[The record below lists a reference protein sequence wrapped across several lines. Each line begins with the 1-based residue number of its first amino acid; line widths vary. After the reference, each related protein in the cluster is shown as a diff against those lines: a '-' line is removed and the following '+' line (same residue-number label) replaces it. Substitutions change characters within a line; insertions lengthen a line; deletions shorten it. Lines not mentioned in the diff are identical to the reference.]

1 MQVCKY
7 PEKAKRRKQA
17 LSSEDWVLSQI
28 EKLQKQALRGEDEDQ
43 NDANEAETNSIDDW
57 EDTGAYP
64 DISGRGEGE
73 RLAIVQK
80 PKSVNT
86 NVAVRYPPANNEPA
100 AATLKR
106 SSSASSEYSIDLT
119 KRPRVDYSSMSACFY
134 TEQWSLMMI
143 SHQRSTSLCIGGIR
157 CFEESVQST
166 FQGTLQRDTAESS

>member
-64 DISGRGEGE
+64 DISGQGEGD
-73 RLAIVQK
+73 RLTVVQK
-80 PKSVNT
+80 PKGVNT

-100 AATLKR
+100 TATLKR
-106 SSSASSEYSIDLT
+106 SSSGSSEYSVELT
-119 KRPRVDYSSMSACFY
+119 KRPRVDYSSTYACF
-134 TEQWSLMMI
+134 SLI
-143 SHQRSTSLCIGGIR
+143 QNDGY
-157 CFEESVQST
+157 
-166 FQGTLQRDTAESS
+166 